1 MRDAHISESRYGH
14 PAIVRAKFIDSLL
27 WGWLSGLRLFVF
39 VVFVFAAA
47 EDLLEEVFLFGC
59 GWCLSGVVWCIAV
72 RRGVVG
78 DGANDWRARA
88 GG

>member
-1 MRDAHISESRYGH
+1 MRDAHISESRYGA
-14 PAIVRAKFIDSLL
+14 PRAKFIDSLL
-27 WGWLSGLRLFVF
+27 WGWLSGLRLLVF
-39 VVFVFAAA
+39 VFVFAAA

-59 GWCLSGVVWCIAV
+59 GWRLSGVWCIAV